1 MRGIGAGE
9 FPLVGREAELDR
21 IVRVMDGAGPRAFV
35 LAGPAGV
42 GKTRLAAEAA
52 KVAARSGHAT
62 AHVIATRSAASIP
75 FGPFAAFL
83 PDSDDLRAGLLGLL
97 CQASEAITA
106 RAGPHRRLMLVV
118 DDAHLL
124 DDGSAALV
132 HQIVREGS
140 CSVLASVRT
149 PGPTPDPIT
158 GLWKEGLAERIDLGI
173 LSEPEV
179 AEFAARVL
187 GGPVAGGSVHR
198 LWEASGGNALCVREL
213 IVGAVGSGALADDG
227 GVWRLHR
234 PLVASDRLAEL
245 VATRLEGLA
254 PGTVAVVELLAAGE
268 PLDLALLEA
277 MTANA
282 ALEDAERQGLV
293 EVSQD
298 GERWQARL
306 AHPVYGEVLRQRLPR
321 SRLRRLWTML
331 ADAVQETGARR
342 REDLLRVGRWRLDA
356 GAGGDPALLTRAA
369 RRSHQMFDMDLA
381 ARLARAALSSGG
393 GVEAGL
399 VLGEAE
405 FSSGHHEQAEAV
417 LAGLVPLCSTDA
429 ELALVANARSYNFSN
444 LMGDM
449 AAAATVLEEALSAVT
464 DPAARLRLNGRMA
477 VNRLFAAELDA
488 ARAAVAEALDSDDL
502 EVAARGTYISSI
514 AWALSGR
521 TQQAVS
527 VARRGL
533 DLHRR
538 WRSSEAFQLPEVQLI
553 GAVLGHAAGGCL
565 SQAETDAAT
574 GYQACVEAGD
584 KEGQATFSLLR
595 GWTWTG
601 QGRLNSASLG
611 FREGASIN
619 RELHDICA
627 LRWCLGGLALAEG
640 MAGHPAAAS
649 AALAELDEIP
659 SVSPTMFDADLIDR
673 GRAWACVAA
682 GQESRARAALDQAA
696 QRAAASGLWVAEAHL
711 RHDIARLGA
720 PALTAE
726 RLAELADTT
735 DGSLIGL
742 LADHAAALARACA
755 PDLDHAAEGFEAAG
769 AWLLAAEA
777 RTAAAVGYRA
787 EGLLRLASAA
797 ARKAAELTTMCGDVR
812 TPGLSG
818 GLETQRLTRRERE
831 VAALAAAGASSRQIA
846 ADLCVS
852 SRTVD
857 NHLQKIYAKLGVTSR
872 DELAVALTRSSFAR
886 S

>member
-1 MRGIGAGE
+1 VSVRGVGAGE
-9 FPLVGREAELDR
+9 FPLVGRETELDR
-21 IVRVMDGAGPRAFV
+21 IVRVMDGAAPRAFV

-52 KVAARSGHAT
+52 KVAASSGHAT

-83 PDSDDLRAGLLGLL
+83 PDSENLRAGLLGLL

-149 PGPTPDPIT
+149 PGPAPDPIT

-187 GGPVAGGSVHR
+187 SGPVAGGSVHR

-213 IVGAVGSGALADDG
+213 IVGAVGSGALVDDG

-245 VATRLEGLA
+245 VAARLEGLA

-277 MTANA
+277 MTATA

-298 GERWQARL
+298 GERWQTRL

-321 SRLRRLWTML
+321 SRLRRLWTTL

-356 GAGGDPALLTRAA
+356 GAGGDPVLLTRAA
-369 RRSHQMFDMDLA
+369 RRARQMFDMDLA

-405 FSSGHHEQAEAV
+405 FSSGHHEEAEAV

-429 ELALVANARSYNFSN
+429 ELAMVANARSYNFSN

-449 AAAATVLEEALSAVT
+449 AAAAAVLEEALSAIT
-464 DPAARLRLNGRMA
+464 DPAARLRLSGRMA
-477 VNRLFAAELDA
+477 MNRLFAGELDA
-488 ARAAVAEALDSDDL
+488 ARAAVAAALDSDDL
-502 EVAARGTYISSI
+502 EVATRGTYIFSI
-514 AWALSGR
+514 ASALSGR
-521 TQQAVS
+521 TQEAVS

-533 DLHRR
+533 DLHQR
-538 WRSSEAFQLPEVQLI
+538 WRLIEAFQLPEVQLI
-553 GAVLGHAAGGCL
+553 GAVLGHAAGGRL
-565 SQAETDAAT
+565 SQAEADAAT

-595 GWTWTG
+595 GWAGTG

-619 RELHDICA
+619 RELRDICA

-640 MAGHPAAAS
+640 MAGHRVAAS
-649 AALAELDEIP
+649 AALAELDETP
-659 SVSPTMFDADLIDR
+659 PVSPTMFDADLIDR
-673 GRAWACVAA
+673 GRAWAYVAA
-682 GQESRARAALDQAA
+682 GQESRARAALHQAA
-696 QRAAASGLWVAEAHL
+696 QRAGASRLWVAEAHL
-711 RHDIARLGA
+711 LHDIARLGA
-720 PALTAE
+720 PDLTAP
-726 RLAELADTT
+726 RLAELAGIT
-735 DGSLIGL
+735 DSSLIGL
-742 LADHAAALARACA
+742 LADHAAALVRADA
-755 PDLDHAAEGFEAAG
+755 PGLDHAAEGFEAAG

-777 RTAAAVGYRA
+777 RTAAAVIYRA
-787 EGLLRLASAA
+787 EGLLRLASGS
-797 ARKAAELTTMCGDVR
+797 ARKAAELTAMCGDVR

-831 VAALAAAGASSRQIA
+831 VAALAASGASSRQIA
-846 ADLCVS
+846 AGLCVS
-852 SRTVD
+852 SRTVE
-857 NHLQKIYAKLGVTSR
+857 NHLQRIYAKLGVTSR
-872 DELAVALTRSSFAR
+872 DELAEALAR